1 MATWHKD
8 KDPLLNMDIP
18 SLAST
23 VSKKVI
29 SASHKDNLTDV
40 MREAVT
46 ATHRPRVV
54 GGSRIATLIVPHDMS
69 WEIHPPSVFNN
80 NNNGDTSGTSSSSS
94 PLLSLPGAAVQFIQD
109 CGAAMKQCQG
119 KKAIYIGGRGGLSG
133 NGALEYIGKIAA
145 ATGADIYSENAFAR
159 LDRGRGLPDVS
170 RLPYFPKDAVAALA
184 KYELLVLVD
193 VRRPVA
199 NFGYEGGPSVII
211 TERGEDSIWEI
222 DSTEVDVPAALRA
235 LCSAVGGDAI
245 VPFKN
250 CRGTFISPST
260 PPPSLPTGRLNPTS
274 MCQIVAAL
282 QPEGAIVVD
291 ESLTSGNAYWESSR
305 GCPPFSHMCLT
316 GGAIGCGPP
325 LAVGAAV
332 ACPDRQVINLQADGS
347 AMYSLQAL
355 WTQAREGLN
364 VITIICANHTY
375 AILKVE
381 MAKQRITPASGKAAR
396 ALTELGQPR
405 IDWVALAGGMG
416 VVASRVK
423 TAQEFEEQLK
433 VALKKK
439 DGPSLIEACL

>member
-1 MATWHKD
+1 
-8 KDPLLNMDIP
+8 MDIP
-18 SLAST
+18 SLASA
-23 VSKKVI
+23 VSKTVI
-29 SASHKDNLTDV
+29 SASHKDNLRDV
-40 MREAVT
+40 MREAVA
-46 ATHRPRVV
+46 ATHRPGVV

-69 WEIHPPSVFNN
+69 WEVHPPPVTNN
-80 NNNGDTSGTSSSSS
+80 NNAGTTTSGTSSSS
-94 PLLSLPGAAVQFIQD
+94 PTVLPKRAVQFIKD
-109 CGAAMKQCQG
+109 CGAAMKQCG
-119 KKAIYIGGRGGLSG
+119 GEKAIYIGGRAGLSEKR
-133 NGALEYIGKIAA
+133 ALEYIGKIAA
-145 ATGADIYSENAFAR
+145 ATGATIFSENAFAR

-170 RLPYFPKDAVAALA
+170 RLPYFPQDAVAALA
-184 KYELLVLVD
+184 QYELLVLVD

-199 NFGYEGGPSVII
+199 NFGYEGGPSDII
-211 TERGEDSIWEI
+211 TKQSEDSIWEI

-260 PPPSLPTGRLNPTS
+260 PSPSLPTGRLNPTS

-282 QPEGAIVVD
+282 QPEGAIIVD
-291 ESLTSGNAYWESSR
+291 ESLTSGNTYWESSR

-355 WTQAREGLN
+355 WTQAREGLA

-381 MAKQRITPASGKAAR
+381 MAKQRISPASGKAAR
-396 ALTELGQPR
+396 ALTELGKPR

-416 VVASRVK
+416 VVASRAS
-423 TAQEFEEQLK
+423 TAEKFGEQLRA
-433 VALKKK
+433 ALKKK